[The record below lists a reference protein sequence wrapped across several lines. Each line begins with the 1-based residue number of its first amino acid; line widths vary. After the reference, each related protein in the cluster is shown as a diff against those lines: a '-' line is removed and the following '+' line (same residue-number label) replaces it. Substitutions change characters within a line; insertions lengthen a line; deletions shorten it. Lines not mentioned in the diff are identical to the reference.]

1 MTKELSGEDLR
12 KEEEEKAR
20 REEEEAEKMMEE
32 EEAEM
37 RAQEEESEV
46 KSDEPKTVEKPE
58 GSEAEKPET
67 SEAEKPETSEAE
79 KPEAS
84 EDKKPEAS
92 EAEKHDEPSL
102 ERGRYS
108 ELQQHEMQ
116 RALERAKRDEE
127 RRNEREE
134 RRKQR
139 QLERERRRSSICIP
153 DTSIY
158 SSGPSETEK
167 QRHAEEERNRFIQ
180 KIRARPRAEE
190 TTPASDRR
198 QEAINK
204 LREQEEEEMQEKEKR
219 REEEEKRREEERRSR
234 TERVQQAL
242 QIISDDEK
250 EDLAEEKPLP
260 SGRRITSILSASY
273 AVRPERTSFMPKATR
288 YARNS
293 IFEYAQYGDYKKM
306 DAQEDKQ
313 EEVGNGAT
321 EEYQKEQQRIALL
334 PNGSLKVYPYSTL
347 IQSPLP
353 SDVDPKR
360 REYHL
365 SEEEFE
371 KVFNM
376 SRSKYES
383 LPGWKRILYKKQVKL
398 F

>member
-46 KSDEPKTVEKPE
+46 KSDEPKTAEKPE
-58 GSEAEKPET
+58 G
-67 SEAEKPETSEAE
+67 
-79 KPEAS
+79 S

-102 ERGRYS
+102 EKGRYS

-127 RRNEREE
+127 RRKEREE

-139 QLERERRRSSICIP
+139 QLERERRRSSICVP

>member
-1 MTKELSGEDLR
+1 MK
-12 KEEEEKAR
+12 
-20 REEEEAEKMMEE
+20 EE

-46 KSDEPKTVEKPE
+46 KSEEGKPAEKPE
-58 GSEAEKPET
+58 TSEIEKPET
-67 SEAEKPETSEAE
+67 SEAEKR
-79 KPEAS
+79 
-84 EDKKPEAS
+84 
-92 EAEKHDEPSL
+92 DEPSL
-102 ERGRYS
+102 EKDKYS
-108 ELQQHEMQ
+108 ELEQHEMQ

-127 RRNEREE
+127 RRKEREE
-134 RRKQR
+134 RRRQR
-139 QLERERRRSSICIP
+139 QLERERRRSSIYVP
-153 DTSIY
+153 NTSVY
-158 SSGPSETEK
+158 SSGPSEIEK

-180 KIRARPRAEE
+180 KIRPRPRAEE
-190 TTPASDRR
+190 TTPAPSDRR

-204 LREQEEEEMQEKEKR
+204 LRKQEEEEMQEKEKK

-250 EDLAEEKPLP
+250 EDSEEEKPLP

-273 AVRPERTSFMPKATR
+273 AVRPERRSFMPKATR

-293 IFEYAQYGDYKKM
+293 IFEYAQYEDYKKM
-306 DAQEDKQ
+306 DTQEDKQ
-313 EEVGNGAT
+313 EEVSNGAT

-334 PNGSLKVYPYSTL
+334 PNESLKIYPYSTL
-347 IQSPLP
+347 IQLPLP

-365 SEEEFE
+365 SEDEFE

>member
-46 KSDEPKTVEKPE
+46 KSDEPKTAEKPE
-58 GSEAEKPET
+58 GSEDK
-67 SEAEKPETSEAE
+67 

-102 ERGRYS
+102 EKGRYS

-127 RRNEREE
+127 RRKEREE
-134 RRKQR
+134 RRRQR
-139 QLERERRRSSICIP
+139 QLERERRRSSICVP

-306 DAQEDKQ
+306 DAQEAKQ